1 MTPNE
6 TTYRKAALQVYRHL
20 LTYDSAVKRAFLL
33 VNDKKGLNIGF
44 TVNLKLDPRT
54 GEEVV
59 PSTKLNLT
67 AEKITDVITGDVPIQ
82 LELEFEN
89 GPRVPDPD
97 ADLLPASDL
106 RTLWH
111 TKYMAWGNLEEGFD
125 EYLSPWRITDEAA
138 DRVRAAK
145 LGGVVDIS
153 IMETAAVDPPDQDQD
168 QVQAEAQG
176 EEATEGQSCWRPKTE
191 TAGGGAARA

>member
-20 LTYDSAVKRAFLL
+20 LTYDNAVKRAFLL

-44 TVNLKLDPRT
+44 TVNLKLDQRT
-54 GEEVV
+54 GEIVV
-59 PSTKLNLT
+59 PSTKINLT
-67 AEKITDVITGDVPIQ
+67 AEKITDIITGDVPIQ
-82 LELEFEN
+82 LELDFEES
-89 GPRVPDPD
+89 PRKLP
-97 ADLLPASDL
+97 ADYELLPASDL

-125 EYLSPWRITDEAA
+125 EYISPWRITDVAA
-138 DRVRAAK
+138 GRVRDAK
-145 LGGVVDIS
+145 LGGVVDYMFS
-153 IMETAAVDPPDQDQD
+153 MEPEATDPSDQDQG
-168 QVQAEAQG
+168 QAQDEAAAEG
-176 EEATEGQSCWRPKTE
+176 ESCWRPDTA